1 MVKKLLIVKL
11 YIMRYFLFFLFF
23 LISSCSNNNDMMI
36 QQFKQNTPSLSLEN
50 YFNGKTQAWGMF
62 HDRFG
67 NLKRTFKVDITGTLK
82 SDKLILDERF
92 LYDDGEKDSRIWTIN
107 ILGNN
112 QYTGT
117 ASDVVGEATG
127 VAAGNA
133 LNWKY
138 KLNLKVKNSTILVDF
153 DDWMFLQDRN
163 VLINR
168 AEVKK
173 WGINIGVVSITF
185 LKIE

>member
-1 MVKKLLIVKL
+1 MKFFFALIFLLT
-11 YIMRYFLFFLFF
+11 
-23 LISSCSNNNDMMI
+23 SSCTNKMDI
-36 QQFKQNTPSLSLEN
+36 EKFKESKPKFSLEN
-50 YFNGKTQAWGMF
+50 YFEGKTEAWGMF

-82 SDKLILDERF
+82 SDTLTLDEKF
-92 LYDDGEKDSRIWTIN
+92 LYDDGEKDSRVWTIK

-112 QYTGT
+112 QYSGT
-117 ASDVVGEATG
+117 ASDVVGEAKG
-127 VAAGNA
+127 ISEGNA

-138 KLNLKVKNSTILVDF
+138 KLNLKVGDSTILVDF

-163 VLINR
+163 ILMNR

-173 WGINIGVVSITF
+173 WGLNIGVVYITF
-185 LKIE
+185 LKIN

>member
-1 MVKKLLIVKL
+1 MNIEKFKGSQPTLTLED
-11 YIMRYFLFFLFF
+11 YF
-23 LISSCSNNNDMMI
+23 
-36 QQFKQNTPSLSLEN
+36 E
-50 YFNGKTQAWGMF
+50 GKTEAWGMF

-67 NLKRTFKVDITGTLK
+67 NLKRTFKVDITGTIESSTLT
-82 SDKLILDERF
+82 LDEKF
-92 LYDDGEKDSRIWTIN
+92 LYDDGEQDSRVWTIK

-112 QYTGT
+112 QYSGT

-127 VAAGNA
+127 ISEGNA

-138 KLNLKVKNSTILVDF
+138 KLNLKVGDSTILVDF

-163 VLINR
+163 ILMNR

-173 WGINIGVVSITF
+173 WGLNIGVVSITF
-185 LKIE
+185 LKIN